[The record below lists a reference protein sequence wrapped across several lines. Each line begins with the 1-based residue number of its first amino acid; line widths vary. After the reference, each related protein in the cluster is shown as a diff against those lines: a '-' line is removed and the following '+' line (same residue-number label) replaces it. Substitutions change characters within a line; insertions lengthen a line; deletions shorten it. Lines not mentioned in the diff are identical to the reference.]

1 MGTDGYKGQMNDLLF
16 KYIIIS
22 NKEKCNIQQ
31 CIKATTGRITVGLMW
46 HELSKNWI
54 EKINHG

>member
-1 MGTDGYKGQMNDLLF
+1 MGADGYKGQVNDLLF

-22 NKEKCNIQQ
+22 NKEKCNIEQG
-31 CIKATTGRITVGLMW
+31 IKAATSRITVGLMW
-46 HELSKNWI
+46 HELSKNGI